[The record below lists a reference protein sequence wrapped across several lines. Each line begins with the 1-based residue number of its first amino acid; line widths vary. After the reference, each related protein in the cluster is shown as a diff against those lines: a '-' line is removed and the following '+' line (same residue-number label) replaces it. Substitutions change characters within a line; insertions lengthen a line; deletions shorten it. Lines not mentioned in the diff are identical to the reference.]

1 VTFSDPAVDMPA
13 ALSTTV
19 SAKSLAAL
27 RFVVLKANELQG
39 TGTTSKG
46 LTRQGQADLDYVFP
60 RTAMLA
66 ALTHS
71 AAVARQEHDDKVRS
85 RGVYHLFR
93 LPMFWEAQIHVASR
107 EVLEQE
113 TARAAETVE
122 RLFSLLT
129 DLPAMSS
136 DGPPAQGAVD
146 LGELDLGN
154 LQDLARLASTYLGAC
169 ASNQRVTPFFRLQ
182 Q

>member
-1 VTFSDPAVDMPA
+1 MPA
-13 ALSTTV
+13 SLSTAIT
-19 SAKSLAAL
+19 ATNLATL
-27 RFVVLKANELQG
+27 RLAVLKANELQG

-66 ALTHS
+66 AWTHS
-71 AAVARQEHDDKVRS
+71 AAVARQEHDEKVRS

-93 LPMFWEAQIHVASR
+93 LPMFWEAQIHAASR

-122 RLFSLLT
+122 QLFSLLT
-129 DLPAMSS
+129 DLPTLSS
-136 DGPPAQGAVD
+136 GGPPSQGAVD

-154 LQDLARLASTYLGAC
+154 LQDLARLASTYFGAC
-169 ASNQRVTPFFRLQ
+169 ASNQRVTPFFRLRQ
-182 Q
+182 